1 MQQLWSRALVGAL
14 LGLGLLSTV
23 LPMPARACA
32 VCGGSE
38 DNGYFWGVVFLMSMP
53 FVVGSVIGG
62 WLLYSYRRAKAGL
75 TASGPAPTVEQ
86 CPSPRPASTSS
97 RLHPGFP
104 LEGERARWGATLWGA
119 GLRLIARSPWK

>member
-75 TASGPAPTVEQ
+75 TPSGPAPTVERR
-86 CPSPRPASTSS
+86 PPPRPASRPLPPRGGKG
-97 RLHPGFP
+97 RLGV
-104 LEGERARWGATLWGA
+104 TVWGA